1 MRSVSGRLGGSRGC
15 ATTHD
20 HVAFRVLCAQDAP
33 DHTTIAR
40 FRAAHEDAF
49 AELFAQV
56 LVLCAQAGMGK
67 VGSIAIDGTKIAANA
82 SLGAN
87 RTEEALRRQARQV
100 LTEADQVDATEDAEH
115 GDARGDE
122 LPEEFADPTG
132 RRQRIRAAL
141 EEIERQHR
149 KAAEDDEADRVQAEE
164 YLRRVETGETLPR
177 GRPPAGVDPERLQRA
192 RLKAAEARWHQSA
205 PGSRERAEAGRL
217 RKQAGRAL
225 EEVLASQEGSGSR
238 EGAAARHRRRR
249 GTATPQANT
258 TDPDSRK
265 MSCKTG
271 GFLQGYNTQIAVS
284 DDHLILAATVSQDGN
299 DNSSFEPMVS
309 AATTAAEAAGFG
321 QVAMVLAD
329 AGYFSE
335 HNLTL
340 PGPDRL
346 IAPGKHRDVMR
357 AVRDDPADRPPP
369 PEATARQ
376 QMAHRLRD
384 PDQYER
390 YKRRSATVETVI
402 AHLKDQIGLR
412 RFNRRGRQAATSELQ
427 LAAAVLNIRRLHG
440 HLGVQGA

>member
-1 MRSVSGRLGGSRGC
+1 MPMRSVSGRLGGSRGC

-164 YLRRVETGETLPR
+164 YLRRVETGGSLPTGGPAARGET
-177 GRPPAGVDPERLQRA
+177 
-192 RLKAAEARWHQSA
+192 
-205 PGSRERAEAGRL
+205 GRL
-217 RKQAGRAL
+217 
-225 EEVLASQEGSGSR
+225 
-238 EGAAARHRRRR
+238 
-249 GTATPQANT
+249 
-258 TDPDSRK
+258 
-265 MSCKTG
+265 
-271 GFLQGYNTQIAVS
+271 
-284 DDHLILAATVSQDGN
+284 
-299 DNSSFEPMVS
+299 
-309 AATTAAEAAGFG
+309 
-321 QVAMVLAD
+321 
-329 AGYFSE
+329 
-335 HNLTL
+335 L
-340 PGPDRL
+340 P
-346 IAPGKHRDVMR
+346 AP
-357 AVRDDPADRPPP
+357 
-369 PEATARQ
+369 
-376 QMAHRLRD
+376 
-384 PDQYER
+384 
-390 YKRRSATVETVI
+390 
-402 AHLKDQIGLR
+402 
-412 RFNRRGRQAATSELQ
+412 
-427 LAAAVLNIRRLHG
+427 
-440 HLGVQGA
+440 